1 MSKGFAWPLLHFVYS
16 NSRSFVLPSKQQG
29 SLFLSI
35 SFSVSSYITAA
46 PLKSQM
52 LRHQNISQVCFLCSS
67 LTCQIALQI
76 LILPHNV
83 KEFKPLLIF
92 EQRVENVNAKRNEHL
107 NQFVWERNDLF
118 SLEQS
123 LCFSMLS

>member
-1 MSKGFAWPLLHFVYS
+1 
-16 NSRSFVLPSKQQG
+16 
-29 SLFLSI
+29 
-35 SFSVSSYITAA
+35 
-46 PLKSQM
+46 M

-83 KEFKPLLIF
+83 KEFKQLLMF
-92 EQRVENVNAKRNEHL
+92 EPWVEKVNAKN
-107 NQFVWERNDLF
+107 LF

-123 LCFSMLS
+123 LCFCMLS

>member
-46 PLKSQM
+46 PLKSKM

-67 LTCQIALQI
+67 LICQIALQI
-76 LILPHNV
+76 LILLHNV
-83 KEFKPLLIF
+83 KEFKQLLIF
-92 EQRVENVNAKRNEHL
+92 EPRVENVNAKKKRTPKPVCVKEERSV
-107 NQFVWERNDLF
+107 QFRAVF
-118 SLEQS
+118 M
-123 LCFSMLS
+123 F